1 VQEQPL
7 TPLIVELAEP
17 ATEEVSIGDVLA
29 GVFSI
34 TGVVVLVAVGLAV
47 LFAGALI
54 LLRRL
59 RPSNPL
65 NGDETNRT
73 KLGLHTPSN

>member
-1 VQEQPL
+1 MQEQPL